1 MFPNVYISIFF
12 PNAGILGNILS
23 VKYFPL
29 TSDLNS
35 SSKEL
40 IDTLHLAHFNQLSY
54 MLFRLVLSESKL
66 KK

>member
-35 SSKEL
+35 SSQEL
-40 IDTLHLAHFNQLSY
+40 IDNLHLAHFNQLSY